1 MKKTNLITLS
11 FLAVL
16 IVTVLCITMSFK
28 NKTPDTDPSQ
38 TTTTAQTSQK
48 EPTNKKENNKETT
61 TEPKQVS
68 ESTEHNIKPTKMTNT
83 LFIGDS
89 RTVGIME
96 YSGINDA
103 DFFCNIGMSA
113 FNAKE
118 KRIPVPTV
126 GKVTLNELLSNKKYD
141 KIYIMLGINELGYQ
155 FDSIINKYSDLIEY
169 IRGKQPNSKIF
180 IQANLHVS
188 EERSKN
194 DDYINNEAINKLNAK
209 LSKFANN
216 KTIFY
221 LDANILFDD
230 PNGNLSSDKTQ
241 DNAHLYAKYY
251 AEWGDWIYRKT
262 AELVKEG

>member
-16 IVTVLCITMSFK
+16 IVAVLCITMSVK
-28 NKTPDTDPSQ
+28 SKKPDTDPSQ
-38 TTTTAQTSQK
+38 TTTTTQTSQK
-48 EPTNKKENNKETT
+48 ETTTKKETT
-61 TEPKQVS
+61 TEPEKVS
-68 ESTEHNIKPTKMTNT
+68 EKTEQNIKPAKMTNA

-103 DFFCNIGMSA
+103 DFFCDTGMSV
-113 FNAKE
+113 FNAEE
-118 KRIPVPTV
+118 KRISVPTV

-155 FDSIINKYSDLIEY
+155 FDSIINKYGDLIEY
-169 IRGKQPNSKIF
+169 IKGKQPNAKIF

-188 EERSKN
+188 EERSKS
-194 DDYINNEAINKLNAK
+194 DDYINNKGINKLNSK
-209 LSKFANN
+209 LSKFADN
-216 KTIFY
+216 KTVFY

-230 PNGNLSSDKTQ
+230 SNGNLSASKTQ

-251 AEWGDWIYRKT
+251 AEWGNWICQKT